1 MGAGA
6 PAVILMAGSSSWS
19 PVWYKV
25 QPVIAQETR
34 VCAFDRAGFGF
45 RVRAVAEQLAGLGVE
60 VGGELV
66 LFLPIE
72 DRLAAVASSLMGIA
86 TGASGPLRGGPVDE
100 VVVQMRNSLCL
111 VTRISEEASVAVV
124 ASPRCDLAELAY
136 EMELFA
142 NQTGPLVGRA
152 LQSELQAQLP
162 Q

>member
-1 MGAGA
+1 MTIQQHTRRTQLSALLSDMVMRVPHADKGI
-6 PAVILMAGSSSWS
+6 VVSSDGMLLALS
-19 PVWYKV
+19 PGL
-25 QPVIAQETR
+25 
-34 VCAFDRAGFGF
+34 DRASG
-45 RVRAVAEQLAGLGVE
+45 
-60 VGGELV
+60 
-66 LFLPIE
+66 

>member
-1 MGAGA
+1 VSIQQHTRRTQLGALLSDMVMRVPHADKG
-6 PAVILMAGSSSWS
+6 VVVSSDGMLLAMS
-19 PVWYKV
+19 PGL
-25 QPVIAQETR
+25 
-34 VCAFDRAGFGF
+34 DRASG
-45 RVRAVAEQLAGLGVE
+45 
-60 VGGELV
+60 
-66 LFLPIE
+66 

-111 VTRISEEASVAVV
+111 ITRVSEEASVAVV

-142 NQTGPLVGRA
+142 NQSAPLVGRA
-152 LQSELQAQLP
+152 LQPELQAQLP